1 MVREDT
7 RDGASGVRELD
18 ATDRAAHTLADVR
31 RSFAGQGNDDDA
43 GSGWVA
49 RDGDHDWR
57 RKGINGRKVDMK
69 RAKLEAA
76 GATML
81 PVTTGASAAC
91 GAASVVWVVALSGVA
106 APEGHLGALSG
117 EMRAGSIDRQGKLL
131 PRRECRGLARERGV
145 V

>member
-18 ATDRAAHTLADVR
+18 TTDRAAHTFADVR
-31 RSFAGQGNDDDA
+31 RGLAGQWNDYYA
-43 GSGWVA
+43 RSGRVA

-76 GATML
+76 GATVL
-81 PVTTGASAAC
+81 PVATGAPAAG

-106 APEGHLGALSG
+106 APECHLGALSS
-117 EMRAGSIDRQGKLL
+117 EMRAGSINRQGKLL